1 MTIKDTI
8 KQEINQVLKKKYK
21 LENIKFQVAYP
32 LQSELGDYACNVAM
46 VLAKKFKKNPLE
58 IGQDIAGELD
68 TPSLTLPLSKG
79 ERKNKLFEKIEAA
92 KPGFINFY
100 LSEKT
105 LKKTLGEIL
114 KKKDKYGE
122 VKADKKLKIQV
133 EFISANPTGPLTLAN
148 GRGGFSGDV
157 LANVLSLAGHK
168 VAREYLV
175 NNWGNQVKILGHS
188 ILGDKEAE
196 YSGEYINQL
205 AKQIKGDDALAVGL
219 KGAEIILKKYIK
231 PAVKKMGIKFD
242 HWFFEKE
249 LHKKGKIDKM
259 LEELKKKNLVYEQDG
274 ALWLKTAEM
283 RESDDKDRVLIKSNG
298 DKTYF
303 LADIAYH
310 WNKFH
315 ERKFDK
321 AINLWG
327 ADHHGYVPRMKSAM
341 ELIGYG
347 GKLEILLMQMMRL
360 IKNGKEVRMSKRK
373 GMYVTMDELINE
385 VGLDVTRFFFLM
397 HATNKAMDFDLILAK
412 EKSEKN
418 PVFYVQYGHAR
429 ICSIIKKSRG
439 KLGIPTEASGQKLQP
454 TEKELIKE
462 LIKWPELIQ
471 EVAENYEVHKLP
483 FYAIA
488 LADKFHNFYENCRVI
503 DNNRVIKYRLDL
515 IKAVKQVLE
524 NVLKTLGVSAPEK
537 M

>member
-8 KQEINQVLKKKYK
+8 KQKINQVLKKKYK
-21 LENIKFQVAYP
+21 LENIEFQVAYSP
-32 LQSELGDYACNVAM
+32 QSELGDYSCNVAM
-46 VLAKKFKKNPLE
+46 ALAKKFKKNPLE
-58 IGQDIAGELD
+58 IGQDIALELAD
-68 TPSLTLPLSKG
+68 
-79 ERKNKLFEKIEAA
+79 KNFTKVEAA

-114 KKKDKYGE
+114 EKKDKYGE
-122 VKADKKLKIQV
+122 IKAEKKLKIQI

-148 GRGGFSGDV
+148 GRGGFAGDV

-188 ILGDKEAE
+188 ILKDKEAE

-205 AKQIKGDDALAVGL
+205 AKQIKGDDAFEVGL
-219 KGAEIILKKYIK
+219 KGAEIILEKYIK
-231 PAVKKMGIKFD
+231 PAVQRMGIKFD
-242 HWFFEKE
+242 HWFYEKE
-249 LHKKGKIDKM
+249 LHEKGKIDKM
-259 LEELKKKNLVYEQDG
+259 LEELEKKNLVYKKDG
-274 ALWLKTAEM
+274 ATWLKTANM
-283 RESDDKDRVLIKSNG
+283 READDKDRVLIKSNG

-310 WNKFH
+310 WDKFH
-315 ERKFDK
+315 QRKFDRV
-321 AINLWG
+321 INLWG
-327 ADHHGYVPRMKSAM
+327 ADHHGYVPRMKSAV
-341 ELIGYG
+341 ELIGYQG
-347 GKLEILLMQMMRL
+347 QLEIFLMQIMRL
-360 IKNGKEVRMSKRK
+360 IENGQEVRMSKRK
-373 GMYVTMDELINE
+373 GRYVTMDELINE

-397 HATNKAMDFDLILAK
+397 HASNKAMDFDLTLAK
-412 EKSEKN
+412 EKSQKN
-418 PVFYVQYGHAR
+418 PVYYVQYAHAR
-429 ICSIIKKSRG
+429 ICSIIEKSRG
-439 KLGIPTEASGQKLQP
+439 KLGIPTEASGQELKP

-462 LIKWPELIQ
+462 MIKWPELIQ

-488 LADKFHNFYENCRVI
+488 LADKFHNFYEQCRVI
-503 DNNRVIKYRLDL
+503 KNNQVVKDRLNL
-515 IKAVKQVLE
+515 VKAVKQVLE
-524 NVLKTLGVSAPEK
+524 NVLRTLGVSAPEK